1 MKTYCP
7 LLFINKRIPFKKKS
21 IAVALLFVGSST
33 ISHAVEWEKE
43 FVIESDVSWNEMV
56 GGGGQAHQRSVKIIE
71 NIPVFVVDGAVR
83 LVTDYKVKVPNCEQ
97 LALVVLHRVDAVH
110 HGLIG
115 GEHTV
120 GGIVVLLLA
129 EIGN

>member
-1 MKTYCP
+1 MQLKD
-7 LLFINKRIPFKKKS
+7 LVGVL
-21 IAVALLFVGSST
+21 VDFV
-33 ISHAVEWEKE
+33 
-43 FVIESDVSWNEMV
+43 F

-71 NIPVFVVDGAVR
+71 NIPVLVVDGAVR
-83 LVTDYKVKVPNCEQ
+83 LVTDYKVKVSDGEQ

-115 GEHTV
+115 GEYAV
-120 GGIVVLLLA
+120 GGIVILLLA